1 MGFNYIIKEKMR
13 QRREELL
20 KHETKRDSLTKFI
33 LILLIFAAYFVFIM
47 NEYGVEYGIVI
58 TALTWSF
65 FVMCTPIADAGF
77 LIDFP
82 VRIVAD
88 VRMLHTE
95 IMVWVVAISLNL
107 YALFFHPEFYDNTFV
122 LMLFHHILVTPFPF
136 WAIIILSAIGTIF
149 SVYFGDELMDIVSY
163 NERTEEAKHRFKY
176 DLVLF
181 IFIIVAVIAL
191 YDFLLKELGINVPF

>member
-1 MGFNYIIKEKMR
+1 MGYNYIIKEKMR
-13 QRREELL
+13 QHKEELL

-47 NEYGVEYGIVI
+47 NEYGVGYGIAI

-82 VRIVAD
+82 LRIIAN

-95 IMVWVVAISLNL
+95 IVVWVASGSIS
-107 YALFFHPEFYDNTFV
+107 YQT
-122 LMLFHHILVTPFPF
+122 VT
-136 WAIIILSAIGTIF
+136 
-149 SVYFGDELMDIVSY
+149 
-163 NERTEEAKHRFKY
+163 RTT
-176 DLVLF
+176 V
-181 IFIIVAVIAL
+181 
-191 YDFLLKELGINVPF
+191 